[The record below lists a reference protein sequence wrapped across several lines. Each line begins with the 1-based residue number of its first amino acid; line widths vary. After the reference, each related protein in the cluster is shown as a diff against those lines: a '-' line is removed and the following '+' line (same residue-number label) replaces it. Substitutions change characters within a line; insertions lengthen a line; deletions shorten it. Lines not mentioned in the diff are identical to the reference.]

1 MLARVFVWLGCKR
14 DQELMQIKPSNL
26 CVYVCDQV
34 GFSPDQFLR
43 LAEPWPTGG
52 EEGAGW
58 TVSFVGSTN
67 LASNQRM
74 WSCDKAQLI

>member
-1 MLARVFVWLGCKR
+1 MAGLQTRSGTDANQTQQFV
-14 DQELMQIKPSNL
+14 

-43 LAEPWPTGG
+43 LGEPWPTGG